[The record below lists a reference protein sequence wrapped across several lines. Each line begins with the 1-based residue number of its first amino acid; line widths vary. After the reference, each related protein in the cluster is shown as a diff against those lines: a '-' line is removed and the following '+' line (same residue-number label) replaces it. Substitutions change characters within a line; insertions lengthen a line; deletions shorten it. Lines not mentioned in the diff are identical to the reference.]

1 MTYSIVARD
10 PATGQMGVAVQ
21 TFNFATG
28 TWVPWAEGGVAAIAT
43 QALAERQYGLLGL
56 DLIRGGMTAKEAL
69 RALLAADPKRDFRQV
84 SMIDHAGT
92 IATHTGQRCF
102 PEAGS
107 FQGDTFCTQ
116 ANMMARNTVWGAMA
130 AAYEAAQGDLADRI
144 LAAMDAAQAEGGDI
158 RGQQTAA
165 LLIVDRRR
173 TRIPLV
179 DIRVDHHQ
187 QPISELHRML
197 RIHRAYAAEI
207 AVAERVEA
215 GDLAAARA
223 LLDSIGDLA
232 PDEPYLQYLRALHLA
247 AWLNREAEAVDI
259 LRQLITQQPVWREY
273 LEREAAVDNFGSLGL
288 GRRLLAALDDGYHS
302 VS

>member
-43 QALAERQYGLLGL
+43 QALAERQYGVLGL
-56 DLIRGGMTAKEAL
+56 DLIRGGMTAHDSL
-69 RALLAADPKRDFRQV
+69 RALLAADDKRDFRQV
-84 SMIDHAGT
+84 SMIDHQGH
-92 IATHTGQRCF
+92 IATHTGTRCF

-116 ANMMARNTVWGAMA
+116 ANMMARDTVWEAMA
-130 AAYEAAQGDLADRI
+130 AAYQAAPGDLAQR
-144 LAAMDAAQAEGGDI
+144 LLSALDAAQAAGGDI

-165 LLIVDRRR
+165 MLVVDRRY

-179 DIRVDHHQ
+179 DLRVDHHP
-187 QPISELHRML
+187 QPLAELRRML
-197 RIHRAYAAEI
+197 RIHQAYQGEVGI
-207 AVAERVEA
+207 ADLVEA
-215 GDLAAARA
+215 GDLDAVRER
-223 LLDSIGDLA
+223 LDRIQDLA

-247 AWLNREAEAVDI
+247 AWLEGEAEAVES
-259 LRQLITQQPVWREY
+259 LRQLIAAQPLWREY
-273 LEREAAVDNFGSLGL
+273 LVREAAVDNFGCPGL
-288 GRRLLAALDDGYHS
+288 GQRLLAALDNT
-302 VS
+302 